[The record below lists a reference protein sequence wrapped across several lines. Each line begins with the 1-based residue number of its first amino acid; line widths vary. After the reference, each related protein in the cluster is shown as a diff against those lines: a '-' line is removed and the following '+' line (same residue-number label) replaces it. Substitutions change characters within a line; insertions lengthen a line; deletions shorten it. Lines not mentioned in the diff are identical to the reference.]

1 MSTNTWGLIGQ
12 AYQIGFMFAFLG
24 GIIYFWRKEVKENGW
39 F

>member
-1 MSTNTWGLIGQ
+1 MDSNAWDLIGQ
-12 AYQIGFMFAFLG
+12 AYQTIFMIAFLG